1 MLFDHVAQNELDAL
15 QSISIATYCCLFL
28 ITFFVSKYFV
38 VSAAI
43 SW

>member
-1 MLFDHVAQNELDAL
+1 MLFDHVAQSEPDAL